1 MDIDKILLSPFSDD
15 HSTKKAKFRAQG
27 DDGDNPQQQILRDK
41 LMGSR
46 RAIVQDLT
54 GHDDDLDF
62 DPMDV
67 VFYSSNN
74 IPSIFFS

>member
-1 MDIDKILLSPFSDD
+1 MDIKKILLSPLSDD
-15 HSTKKAKFRAQG
+15 HSTKKTKFRAQG
-27 DDGDNPQQQILRDK
+27 DDGDNPQQQIFRDK

-46 RAIVQDLT
+46 RAIVEDLT

-74 IPSIFFS
+74 IPST

>member
-1 MDIDKILLSPFSDD
+1 ME
-15 HSTKKAKFRAQG
+15 
-27 DDGDNPQQQILRDK
+27 
-41 LMGSR
+41 
-46 RAIVQDLT
+46 DLT

-74 IPSIFFS
+74 IPST

>member
-1 MDIDKILLSPFSDD
+1 
-15 HSTKKAKFRAQG
+15 
-27 DDGDNPQQQILRDK
+27 
-41 LMGSR
+41 MGSQ
-46 RAIVQDLT
+46 RAIVEDLI

-74 IPSIFFS
+74 IPGPYPTSQTLAAHNSC